1 MQKMQIVITDKELEL
16 VKSAV
21 LYDLYGQ
28 INRGDLK
35 NVQNNL
41 LGQEELALKR
51 RTDLWEHLIK
61 EKVIDPKGRLWIHD
75 VHEITENTGLNS
87 KLKFSC
93 EKLRNASVTFASRVI
108 CWILS
113 TDNSTL
119 G

>member
-51 RTDLWEHLIK
+51 RTEL
-61 EKVIDPKGRLWIHD
+61 
-75 VHEITENTGLNS
+75 
-87 KLKFSC
+87 
-93 EKLRNASVTFASRVI
+93 
-108 CWILS
+108 
-113 TDNSTL
+113 
-119 G
+119 